1 MDKVVITTQN
11 APAAIGPYS
20 QGIKA
25 GNLVFTSG
33 QLPMN
38 PATGELITDIKA
50 AARQS
55 LENVKAILEAAGS
68 SMNNAIKIT
77 VFLKD
82 MNDFA
87 AVNEVY
93 SEYFTEKMPA
103 RSAVQV
109 ARLPKDGVIEIEA
122 VALIQE
128 TK

>member
-1 MDKVVITTQN
+1 MDKVVITTKN

-25 GNLVFTSG
+25 GNLIFTSG
-33 QLPMN
+33 QLPIN

-55 LENVKAILEAAGS
+55 LENVKSILEAAGS

-122 VALIQE
+122 VALIP
-128 TK
+128 